1 MHETPSLTKNLQSSD
16 EYSDKPRPAETNKV
30 SILGYQ
36 ENLHPLASSEVDF
49 RGMGRARDLVMSRL
63 RILCIMLRSCCL
75 RYVVCILCY
84 VVESL

>member
-49 RGMGRARDLVMSRL
+49 RGMGLLQTTAQRPCDVPTENSVH
-63 RILCIMLRSCCL
+63 
-75 RYVVCILCY
+75 YVEELLLMVR
-84 VVESL
+84 

>member
-63 RILCIMLRSCCL
+63 RILCIMLRSCC
-75 RYVVCILCY
+75 
-84 VVESL
+84 